1 MKRFLIPIGIITSIA
16 LIVLS
21 GVLGYLSV
29 NSSFAIPVSLPSI
42 QQTTP
47 TPQVRTTTVTRGDV
61 RQVLTVP
68 GAVVPANTQQ
78 LSFSASGR
86 LVELNVSVGDQVTK
100 GKVLASIDQAPLK
113 LAVEQAQ
120 LSYQI
125 KLNALNTLQ
134 ATTASNSTD
143 VKQAEID
150 LQTADSALKQ
160 AQADLT
166 GAVMLAPFSGR
177 ILTVS
182 GTTSNTVSAN
192 STVIEMADLSQLE
205 VQTSIGQQDVVS
217 VQAGQPASITFDARP
232 GETFTGKLRSVIPT
246 KASTSGAVTY
256 TAYVSV
262 DKAPPG
268 LLPGMTADADIII
281 AERKNVLT
289 LPRRSI
295 RATANATIS
304 LSVMQNGRTTS
315 RSVKI
320 GLVGDLNVEILSG
333 LQEGDQVVS
342 IQ

>member
-1 MKRFLIPIGIITSIA
+1 MKRLVIPIGMFVSIA
-16 LIVLS
+16 LIVLA
-21 GVLGYLSV
+21 GFLGYLSTNTLV
-29 NSSFAIPVSLPSI
+29 AFPVALPVM
-42 QQTTP
+42 QQVTP
-47 TPQVRTTTVTRGDV
+47 TVQVRTTTVTRGDV

-78 LSFSASGR
+78 LAFSAGGN
-86 LVELNVSVGDQVTK
+86 LVALNVSVGDEVTQ
-100 GKVLASIDQAPLK
+100 GKVLAVLDQAPLK
-113 LAVEQAQ
+113 LALAQAQ
-120 LSYQI
+120 LTDQI
-125 KLNALNTLQ
+125 KLNALNTLK
-134 ATTASNSTD
+134 ATSASNSTD

-150 LQTADSALKQ
+150 LQSADLALKQ

-166 GAVMLAPFSGR
+166 GAVMLAPLSGR

-182 GTTSNTVSAN
+182 GVLGNVLAANT
-192 STVIEMADLSQLE
+192 TVIEMADLGRLE
-205 VQTSIGQQDVVS
+205 IQTSIGQQDVVS

-262 DKAPPG
+262 DQAPLG
-268 LLPGMTADADIII
+268 LLPGMTADADVII

-295 RATANATIS
+295 RATANATIN
-304 LSVMQNGRTTS
+304 LSVMQNGRTAS
-315 RSVKI
+315 RNVKI

-333 LQEGDQVVS
+333 LQEGDQVVAT
-342 IQ
+342 Q